1 VTEDEALLALDP
13 FAERWD
19 DKYPQISRSWRNHW
33 ENLNTLFIYPADI
46 RKVIYT
52 TNAIESLNSVIRKAI
67 KKRKLFPS
75 DDSAKKVIYLATQ
88 AAAKKWRACP
98 TKCFGYDAN
107 QKLEASTESV
117 YD

>member
-1 VTEDEALLALDP
+1 MCHGKTIKTVAAELKKIYQSVTKEEALLALEQ

-33 ENLNTLFIYPADI
+33 HNFNTLFNYPDDI

-67 KKRKLFPS
+67 KKRKLFPT

-88 AAAKKWRACP
+88 ADRK
-98 TKCFGYDAN
+98 
-107 QKLEASTESV
+107 SV
-117 YD
+117 V